1 MMVYHKPDYFILQL
15 YLNVIQSTKGTGSV
29 YTVWGRKSCPAVNGT
44 TTVYTG
50 NDY

>member
-1 MMVYHKPDYFILQL
+1 MMVYNNIKYFILQL

-50 NDY
+50 ND